1 MNAYLFLFLCHHN
14 KYSYGFLHATKLFTL
29 GLKFMMQQSK
39 HIFLF
44 SFLMQC
50 LMQKSKHA
58 KWRMIMQM
66 LKSNYIE
73 SETNAMLKKINMDD
87 YQFYLSAR
95 VQ

>member
-1 MNAYLFLFLCHHN
+1 
-14 KYSYGFLHATKLFTL
+14 
-29 GLKFMMQQSK
+29 MMQQSK